1 MPTVILRMPK
11 AAVSMQTGII
21 GKWLVDDGVTV
32 TEGQLIYELEIE
44 KAMVEIESPASGIL
58 RQNAAAGEDFAVGE
72 IIGEVNQ
79 QFAHPARIERDRCL
93 VVAVN
98 NPVVRQE
105 LQWCSRPS
113 GPLC

>member
-44 KAMVEIESPASGIL
+44 KAMVEVDAPASGIL
-58 RQNAAAGEDFAVGE
+58 RQKAPAGESFAVGE
-72 IIGEVNQ
+72 IIGE
-79 QFAHPARIERDRCL
+79 II
-93 VVAVN
+93 
-98 NPVVRQE
+98 
-105 LQWCSRPS
+105 
-113 GPLC
+113 G